1 MYGTQTGNS
10 RGIANQLSDELKK
23 ASFDAPVAG
32 LDQFKKLS
40 LHEEDYVVIVCS
52 TTGNGDAPEN
62 AEAFVR
68 FVKNKKTAPGYFSK
82 MSYSILGI
90 GDTNY
95 DQYQAIP
102 RVIDLNLA
110 RLGAQRIIPKVE
122 TDEAT

>member
-1 MYGTQTGNS
+1 MVAAMRVRVMYGTQTGNS

-23 ASFDAPVAG
+23 LDFDAPVAG
-32 LDQFKKLS
+32 LDQFKKLC
-40 LHEEDYVVIVCS
+40 LHDEGYVVIVCS

-82 MSYSILGI
+82 MHYSILGI

-95 DQYQAIP
+95 DQYQVRA
-102 RVIDLNLA
+102 
-110 RLGAQRIIPKVE
+110 
-122 TDEAT
+122 